1 MKNIVFISIIVLIFL
16 GCKDSS
22 KPKYTPII
30 SVKSQVI
37 IKDSLLNIRALEVD
51 GFSVRAVSSI
61 GDVYAIDLRTSQINI
76 NRVSADTINFRAS
89 ALVNDNYFTL
99 SIGSP
104 AYLFKN
110 QELVYSET
118 HPDVFYDAL
127 HFWNSMEGIAV
138 GDPIDG
144 CMSMLITRD
153 GGNIWTKVSCDDL
166 HPSNEGEAAFAASDT
181 NIAIVGDNTWVAT
194 GGLSSRV
201 LVSNNKGVSWVAV
214 DTPIIQGKET
224 TGIFSID
231 FYDSLNG
238 FAIGGDYTTPKAQH
252 SNKIRTSDGGFSWEV
267 VAQDLP
273 PGYRSCIQ
281 YVPNSNAQGLVAV
294 GVAGIDVSN
303 NAGESWK
310 HISDESFYTVRF
322 LNDSIAYAA
331 GKGKISKIIFN
342 K

>member
-1 MKNIVFISIIVLIFL
+1 MKNIVFISIIVLNFL

-22 KPKYTPII
+22 KPKYTPIT

-89 ALVNDNYFTL
+89 ALVNDNYFAL

-104 AYLFKN
+104 AYLFKDT
-110 QELVYSET
+110 ELVYKET

-144 CMSMLITRD
+144 CMSILITRD
-153 GGNIWTKVSCDDL
+153 GGASWNKISCDGL
-166 HPSNEGEAAFAASDT
+166 PSSSEGEAAFAASDT
-181 NIAIVGDNTWVAT
+181 NIAIVGNQTWVAT
-194 GGLSSRV
+194 GGLSSRI
-201 LVSNNKGVSWVAV
+201 LRSHDKGVSWSVV

-238 FAIGGDYTTPKAQH
+238 FAIGGDYTNPKAQH
-252 SNKIRTSDGGFSWEV
+252 SNKIRTVDGGISWEV
-267 VAQDLP
+267 VAQDQS
-273 PGYRSCIQ
+273 PGYKSCVQ
-281 YVPNSNAQGLVAV
+281 YIPNSNAKGLVSV
-294 GVAGIDVSN
+294 GVGGIDVSN

-310 HISDESFYTVRF
+310 HLSDDGFYTLRF

-331 GKGKISKIIFN
+331 GKGKLSKITFN
-342 K
+342 